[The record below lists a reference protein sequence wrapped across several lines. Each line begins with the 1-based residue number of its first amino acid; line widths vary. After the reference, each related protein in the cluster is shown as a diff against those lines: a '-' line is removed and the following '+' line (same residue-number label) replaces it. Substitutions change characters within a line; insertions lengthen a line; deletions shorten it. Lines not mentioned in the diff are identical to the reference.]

1 MSRFFAT
8 GGSES
13 DNESTSSAEDDAPR
27 RQELAPAAAYAVS
40 NRQSVTTQFR
50 DLDQGVLDV

>member
-13 DNESTSSAEDDAPR
+13 DNESTSSAEDAAPR

-40 NRQSVTTQFR
+40 NLYDFTQ
-50 DLDQGVLDV
+50 